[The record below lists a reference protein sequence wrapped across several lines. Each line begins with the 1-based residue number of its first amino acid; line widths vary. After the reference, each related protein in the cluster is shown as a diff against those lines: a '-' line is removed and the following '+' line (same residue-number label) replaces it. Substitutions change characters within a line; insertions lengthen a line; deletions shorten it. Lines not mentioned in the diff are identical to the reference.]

1 MTTGRART
9 AFPKQVQVRDRYDS
23 LDTQQAECRQ
33 MDLGGVRVHV
43 LWLKGHTCPSY
54 IGRDSLSNMGH
65 EILK

>member
-33 MDLGGVRVHV
+33 MDLGGVRV
-43 LWLKGHTCPSY
+43 LQYTCF
-54 IGRDSLSNMGH
+54 G
-65 EILK
+65 